1 MSEFRV
7 NTEFIN
13 AIKDLTVRLKDQNNG
28 ADKKCQKGK
37 ITRTQGLS
45 NIRSGSTAYKKA
57 TAPAN
62 AALPKAQSI
71 NFSCLKAG

>member
-1 MSEFRV
+1 MEQIR
-7 NTEFIN
+7 N
-13 AIKDLTVRLKDQNNG
+13 AK
-28 ADKKCQKGK
+28 KGK

-71 NFSCLKAG
+71 NFSGLKAG